1 MANFIG
7 FGQSIAKVANVC
19 VNNDNKQDIAQFLI
33 NQQIIIQNNVIDDR
47 LNANKNEQAKANT
60 TGGVN
65 ASSGNSSKGKA
76 AFERMKAMAGKK

>member
-7 FGQSIAKVANVC
+7 FGQSIAKVANAC
-19 VNNDNKQDIAQFLI
+19 ANNGDKQDIAQFLI

-47 LNANKNEQAKANT
+47 LNANKNEQAKSNTVGGANV
-60 TGGVN
+60 G
-65 ASSGNSSKGKA
+65 SGNNSKGKA